1 MSKCYYKFAL
11 IFCVFF
17 ISLNLFSQNV
27 GINTENPDS
36 SAVLELKSSNQGFL
50 PPRLTTAERDA
61 IVSPAEGLIIY
72 NKTEKCI
79 NYYNGANWLSLCG
92 SGTGLGAEIT
102 SQPNNAT
109 VCESADT
116 SFSVVAN
123 NAVSYQWQVNKG
135 VEWEN
140 ITSAGSSPTF
150 GGYNTN
156 TLTLTGVVSANNS
169 WLFRCVVT
177 GNNPPP
183 SVSNT
188 ASLTVLTVP
197 AQTSAISGPIVVC
210 PQDTLISSS
219 VENFNTDIVLHGSN
233 QPSTVWFAPDYYS
246 PIDYSTT
253 KGCPGG
259 SVGYQGSWNNYWTN
273 FLRLPEQN
281 CTGHD
286 SVVLKL
292 DVSHS
297 YFASHTNDWCRFY
310 IWADGEYKHVV
321 TSIKINGV
329 DCTSDLGLNGKGF
342 KFTEVR
348 NCASVEVNF
357 DISTISNKSN
367 LLFYIAPFCGYNDS
381 NLFSIWFDN
390 IAIYGTSGGT
400 DTYNYS
406 VIDESCT
413 YTWTVPAGWTILSG
427 QGSNNISTSAGDTGG
442 TISVTPSNACGAGSA
457 QTLDVQVCP

>member
-197 AQTSAISGPIVVC
+197 AQTSAISGPIEVC

-321 TSIKINGV
+321 T
-329 DCTSDLGLNGKGF
+329 
-342 KFTEVR
+342 
-348 NCASVEVNF
+348 
-357 DISTISNKSN
+357 
-367 LLFYIAPFCGYNDS
+367 
-381 NLFSIWFDN
+381 
-390 IAIYGTSGGT
+390 
-400 DTYNYS
+400 
-406 VIDESCT
+406 
-413 YTWTVPAGWTILSG
+413 
-427 QGSNNISTSAGDTGG
+427 
-442 TISVTPSNACGAGSA
+442 
-457 QTLDVQVCP
+457 